1 MIYTTM
7 TKDKQKITLREFL
20 HVYNALG
27 HESIDVSVD
36 GTGFCIAVEFG
47 EIRFTKEAQQHFA
60 DALDKLYMYDE
71 SCITTDVDE
80 HFDEY
85 EEKGTGPIAL
95 AVELVAAM
103 AGYCSCSDFEKW
115 FDGRD
120 AELV

>member
-1 MIYTTM
+1 ME
-7 TKDKQKITLREFL
+7 KKKSKVTLREFL
-20 HVYNALG
+20 HVYNALK
-27 HESIDVSVD
+27 HEAIDVLVD
-36 GTGFCIAVEFG
+36 GTDFCIAVCFG
-47 EIRFTKEAQQHFA
+47 EIRLTNEAQRHFA

-95 AVELVAAM
+95 AAELLAAM

-115 FDGRD
+115 FEGSD
-120 AELV
+120 AELI